1 MKLNKIK
8 NLVTSLAPTLG
19 AAIGGPLGGQAG
31 QILSQ
36 VLGVKNSPVE
46 NRKRRSIILQPSKCL
61 NLKSRERLSITNE
74 TV

>member
-46 NRKRRSIILQPSKCL
+46 IEKAIN
-61 NLKSRERLSITNE
+61 NLTAEQMLELKKAEKDNNYK
-74 TV
+74 